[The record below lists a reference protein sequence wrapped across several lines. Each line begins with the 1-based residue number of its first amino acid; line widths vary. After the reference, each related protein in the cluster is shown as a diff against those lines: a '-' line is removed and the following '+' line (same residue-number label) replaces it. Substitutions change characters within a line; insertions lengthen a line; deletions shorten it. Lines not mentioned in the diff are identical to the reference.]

1 MAWGSVEK
9 RRAWEKEYNARNKEK
24 TAAKHKRWAAKH
36 HEHML
41 EYMRRYREEHREK
54 MREYSRRAEEKRRG
68 ARSKSARKNKELEEV
83 VPVEGQEE
91 RSEEM
96 KVRIEKCPRC
106 RQSGAVKLVDGKYI
120 WGCTNRACEEYVM
133 KPRGEALRM
142 PSMKSAV
149 GMWNCHCENLR
160 RKLAEEEAERRRKEA
175 EEAKAEAE
183 AEEQQEEEPDE
194 AEETPTAPKD
204 APADEEP
211 TQTDEEQEEPSEE
224 GHAEEDASEAGDGGE
239 PDEAQDKEEASEPSE
254 ESDGAD
260 DGEESSSEEEEA
272 EGEEDDEEL
281 CARFWLE
288 LDGVWY
294 WLKDGDGCD
303 GCAFCLAFG
312 RRTFCAAQA
321 SDDFAEAAELCKRLD
336 GVWQKN
342 DDE

>member
-9 RRAWEKEYNARNKEK
+9 RRAWETEYNARNKEK

-175 EEAKAEAE
+175 EEAKA
-183 AEEQQEEEPDE
+183 DE